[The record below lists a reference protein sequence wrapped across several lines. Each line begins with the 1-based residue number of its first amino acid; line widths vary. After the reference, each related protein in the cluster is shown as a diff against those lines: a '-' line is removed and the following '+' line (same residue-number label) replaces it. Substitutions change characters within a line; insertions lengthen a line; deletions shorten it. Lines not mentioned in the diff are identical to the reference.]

1 MNVLP
6 TPSETDDISEITN
19 HIAQHSTIA
28 QREKLKEITG
38 LGLKH
43 IESYLYWL
51 ETLSLMRSLSRSI
64 VMIKNLGNRLRVKFS
79 ILSFNIIR
87 LLANVYLGY

>member
-6 TPSETDDISEITN
+6 APSETDDISEITN

-28 QREKLKEITG
+28 QREKLKDITG

-51 ETLSLMRSLSRSI
+51 ETLSLSRSI
-64 VMIKNLGNRLRVKFS
+64 VMIKNLGNRLRVKLS

>member
-6 TPSETDDISEITN
+6 APSETDDISEITN

-28 QREKLKEITG
+28 QREKLKETTG

-51 ETLSLMRSLSRSI
+51 ETLSLSRSI

>member
-6 TPSETDDISEITN
+6 APSETDDISEITN

-51 ETLSLMRSLSRSI
+51 ETLSLSRSI

>member
-6 TPSETDDISEITN
+6 APSETDDISEVTN
-19 HIAQHSTIA
+19 HIAQRRTIA

-51 ETLSLMRSLSRSI
+51 ETLSLSRSI

>member
-6 TPSETDDISEITN
+6 APSETDDISEITN

-28 QREKLKEITG
+28 RREKLKEITG

-43 IESYLYWL
+43 MESYLYWL
-51 ETLSLMRSLSRSI
+51 ETLRLMRSLSSSI
-64 VMIKNLGNRLRVKFS
+64 VMIKNLGNRLRVKFP

-87 LLANVYLGY
+87 LLAKVYLGN